1 MLKKIVSILS
11 LLPLAAVW
19 SGCGGSE
26 ATAKT
31 PSEEASDS
39 AKKSADEADKAT
51 DSAENS
57 AARAEDSA
65 DAAKKNAADAD
76 EAADKA
82 EKPKK

>member
-1 MLKKIVSILS
+1 MLKKIVCVLS
-11 LLPLAAVW
+11 LLPLAAIW
-19 SGCGGSE
+19 SGCGG
-26 ATAKT
+26 ADTTPKT

-39 AKKSADEADKAT
+39 AKQSAAEADKAT

-65 DAAKKNAADAD
+65 DAAKKNAAEADA
-76 EAADKA
+76 AADKA